1 MVFQNFRFCV
11 DLPPYLKTKSWT
23 NLFYYGF
30 PFDSPVRHLEVW
42 ILSLP
47 SPKSPLPR
55 RRSPFIFIA
64 SITLALHCLS
74 FLHICSTSR
83 SHVVTK
89 CEHFFWAFFFNDHKK
104 TNNFEIFG
112 FKWGAFYVAFCP
124 TQTAKSF
131 LFSSQNNRTLA
142 KTLGFLYNMTCM
154 ALE

>member
-30 PFDSPVRHLEVW
+30 PFDSPVRHLTVW

-89 CEHFFWAFFFNDHKK
+89 CEHFFEH
-104 TNNFEIFG
+104 
-112 FKWGAFYVAFCP
+112 
-124 TQTAKSF
+124 F
-131 LFSSQNNRTLA
+131 LFLTITKRRIILRSLDSNGGLFMLLFAQPKQQNLFSLLLRIIGLWL
-142 KTLGFLYNMTCM
+142 KLWDFFIIWHVWL
-154 ALE
+154 